1 MDELIDVRVS
11 GLLSFDAPMQCSRAV
26 ACSAGPAPTA
36 DRVVLASL
44 RQLKAAPRQ
53 GPAYAVHAA

>member
-11 GLLSFDAPMQCSRAV
+11 GLLSFSAPMLCSRAV

-36 DRVVLASL
+36 DLVMLASL
-44 RQLKAAPRQ
+44 RHIKAAPGQ
-53 GPAYAVHAA
+53 GPAFAVHAA